1 MKTKF
6 LTITIIILSF
16 VMSFTSC
23 EEDFLEKSDPG
34 AGAVDGF
41 FQTADDFKLGV
52 NGIYNSLT
60 AAGYFTNFWG
70 GNYFHMNMEFD
81 VVSDNMVGQ
90 GAAWKGYSELASGLA
105 TPLSGGIT
113 DWKFNYGLGAIS
125 KVNTMLAVMADVDF
139 GAEGSAKW
147 EAELK
152 YLRGFLYADMA
163 FLYGGMPLIT
173 ESITSEEADALARSS
188 QAQTYEQAI
197 SDLTFAAA
205 NLGDTPNA
213 GEFGRPT
220 KMAAQAALGFA
231 YLNQKDYASAKS
243 AFSNIIS
250 QEGGLTGLASAAEW
264 ECLNRGCAEQNK
276 EIIWSI
282 QNGPGAEGTGDY
294 IPMGI
299 PTQSGFNGWS
309 GHKFTQNLIDAYGM
323 ANGLPITDPD
333 SGYDPAN
340 PLKNRDPRLRMTFY
354 FEGDPYDGGV
364 IDDGEFGGVCCN
376 GSTKLM
382 ANIGIAPV
390 FPRKYTADPDLTPE
404 AFAQMNGIEF
414 GSPIDLVIYRY
425 ADILLAHAEALNE
438 SGDTAGAY
446 AGVNKVRNRAGLPDL
461 AAGLSKAAMK
471 DAILQERRVELAL
484 EGKRYY
490 DLKRAGILM
499 ETVNS
504 NKGWDLHGGANYKAH
519 YDLWPLPGGFV
530 DNSPA
535 IEQNPGY

>member
-125 KVNTMLAVMADVDF
+125 KVNTMLGVMADVDF
-139 GAEGSAKW
+139 GTEGSAKW

-173 ESITSEEADALARSS
+173 ESISAEEADALARSS

-231 YLNQKDYASAKS
+231 YLNQKDYANAKS

-340 PLKNRDPRLRMTFY
+340 PLENRDPRLRMTFY

>member
-125 KVNTMLAVMADVDF
+125 KVNTMLGVMADVDF
-139 GAEGSAKW
+139 GTEGSAKW

-173 ESITSEEADALARSS
+173 ESISAEEADALARSS

-231 YLNQKDYASAKS
+231 YLNQNDYANAKS

-340 PLKNRDPRLRMTFY
+340 PLENRDPRLRMTFY

>member
-1 MKTKF
+1 
-6 LTITIIILSF
+6 
-16 VMSFTSC
+16 MSFTSC
-23 EEDFLEKSDPG
+23 DEDFLEKSDPG

-70 GNYFHMNMEFD
+70 GNYFHMNMEFG

-90 GAAWKGYSELASGLA
+90 GSAWKGYSELASGLA

-125 KVNTMLAVMADVDF
+125 KVNTMLSVMADVDF

-173 ESITSEEADALARSS
+173 ETITSEEADALARSS
-188 QAQTYEQAI
+188 QAETYALAI

-231 YLNQKDYASAKS
+231 YLNQDDYANAKS
-243 AFSNIIS
+243 AFSNIVS

-323 ANGLPITDPD
+323 ANGLPITDPA

-340 PLKNRDPRLRMTFY
+340 PLENRDPRLRMTFY

-382 ANIGIAPV
+382 ANFGIAPV
-390 FPRKYTADPDLTPE
+390 FPRKLTADPDLTPE

-484 EGKRYY
+484 EGKRFY
-490 DLKRAGILM
+490 DLKRADILM

-519 YDLWPLPGGFV
+519 FDLWPLPGGFV

>member
-23 EEDFLEKSDPG
+23 EEDFLEKSGPG

-113 DWKFNYGLGAIS
+113 DWKFNYGIGAIS
-125 KVNTMLAVMADVDF
+125 KVNTMLGVMDDVDF
-139 GAEGSAKW
+139 GTEGSAKW

-173 ESITSEEADALARSS
+173 ESISAEEADALARSS

-231 YLNQKDYASAKS
+231 YLNQKDYANAKS

-276 EIIWSI
+276 EVIWSI

-309 GHKFTQNLIDAYGM
+309 GHKFTQDLIDAYGM

-340 PLKNRDPRLRMTFY
+340 PLENRDPRLRMTFY

>member
-125 KVNTMLAVMADVDF
+125 KVNTMLGVMADVDF

-173 ESITSEEADALARSS
+173 EAITSEEADALARSS

-231 YLNQKDYASAKS
+231 YLNQDDYANAKS

-264 ECLNRGCAEQNK
+264 ECLNRGCQEQNK
-276 EIIWSI
+276 EVIWSI

-309 GHKFTQNLIDAYGM
+309 GHKFTQNLIDAFGM
-323 ANGLPITDPD
+323 ANGLPITDPA

-340 PLKNRDPRLRMTFY
+340 PLENRDPRLRMTFY

-390 FPRKYTADPDLTPE
+390 FPRKLTADPDLTPE

-425 ADILLAHAEALNE
+425 ADILLAHSEALNE

-484 EGKRYY
+484 EGKRFY

-519 YDLWPLPGGFV
+519 FDLWPLPGGFV

>member
-1 MKTKF
+1 
-6 LTITIIILSF
+6 
-16 VMSFTSC
+16 MSFTSC

>member
-1 MKTKF
+1 
-6 LTITIIILSF
+6 
-16 VMSFTSC
+16 
-23 EEDFLEKSDPG
+23 
-34 AGAVDGF
+34 
-41 FQTADDFKLGV
+41 
-52 NGIYNSLT
+52 
-60 AAGYFTNFWG
+60 
-70 GNYFHMNMEFD
+70 MNMEFG

-90 GAAWKGYSELASGLA
+90 GSAWKGYSELASGLA

-173 ESITSEEADALARSS
+173 ETITSEEADALARSS
-188 QAQTYEQAI
+188 QAETYALAI

-231 YLNQKDYASAKS
+231 YLNQDDYANAKS
-243 AFSNIIS
+243 AFSNIVS

-323 ANGLPITDPD
+323 ANGLPITDPA

-340 PLKNRDPRLRMTFY
+340 PLENRDPRLRMTFY

-382 ANIGIAPV
+382 ANFGIAPV
-390 FPRKYTADPDLTPE
+390 FPRKLTADPDLTPE

-484 EGKRYY
+484 EGKRFY
-490 DLKRAGILM
+490 DLKRADILM

-519 YDLWPLPGGFV
+519 FDLWPLPGGFV

>member
-1 MKTKF
+1 MKTKIF
-6 LTITIIILSF
+6 TITIIVLSF
-16 VMSFTSC
+16 VVSFTSC
-23 EEDFLEKSDPG
+23 DKDFLEKTDPG
-34 AGAVDGF
+34 SGAVDGF

-90 GAAWKGYSELASGLA
+90 GAAWKGYSELATGLA

-125 KVNTMLAVMADVDF
+125 KVNTMLEVMDDVDF
-139 GAEGSAKW
+139 GAEGSEKW
-147 EAELK
+147 EAELR

-173 ESITSEEADALARSS
+173 QSISAEEADALARST
-188 QAQTYEQAI
+188 QAETYEQAI
-197 SDLTFAAA
+197 NDLTFAAT
-205 NLGDTPNA
+205 NLGNTPNA

-231 YLNQKDYASAKS
+231 YLNQDNYASAKS
-243 AFSNIIS
+243 AFASIVS
-250 QEGGLTGLASAAEW
+250 QEGGLVGLATAAEW

-294 IPMGI
+294 IPMGV

-309 GHKFTQNLIDAYGM
+309 GHKFTQDLIDAFGM
-323 ANGLPITDPD
+323 ANGKPITDPT

-340 PLKNRDPRLRMTFY
+340 PLDNRDPRLRMTFY
-354 FEGDPYDGGV
+354 FEGDPYDDGF
-364 IDDGEFGGVCCN
+364 IDDNEFGGVCCN
-376 GSTKLM
+376 GDTRLM

-390 FPRKYTADPDLTPE
+390 FPRKYTAEPGTE

-425 ADILLAHAEALNE
+425 ADILLAHAEAANE

-461 AAGLSKAAMK
+461 AAGLSTAEMR

-490 DLKRAGILM
+490 DLKRAGILKQ
-499 ETVNS
+499 TVNS
-504 NKGWDLHGGANYKAH
+504 NKGWDLHGGANYKDH
-519 YDLWPLPGGFV
+519 FDLWPLPGGFV

>member
-125 KVNTMLAVMADVDF
+125 KVNTMLGVMADVDF
-139 GAEGSAKW
+139 GTEGSAKW

-173 ESITSEEADALARSS
+173 ESISAEEADALARSS

-231 YLNQKDYASAKS
+231 YLNQKDYANAKS

-276 EIIWSI
+276 EVIWSI

-309 GHKFTQNLIDAYGM
+309 GHKFTQDLIDAYGM

-340 PLKNRDPRLRMTFY
+340 PLENRDPRLRMTFY

-382 ANIGIAPV
+382 SNIGIAPV

-446 AGVNKVRNRAGLPDL
+446 VGVNKVRNRAGLPDL

>member
-1 MKTKF
+1 M
-6 LTITIIILSF
+6 
-16 VMSFTSC
+16 
-23 EEDFLEKSDPG
+23 
-34 AGAVDGF
+34 
-41 FQTADDFKLGV
+41 GV

-125 KVNTMLAVMADVDF
+125 KVNTMLGVMADVDF
-139 GAEGSAKW
+139 GTEGSAKW

-173 ESITSEEADALARSS
+173 ESISAEEADALARSS

-231 YLNQKDYASAKS
+231 YLNQKDYANAKS

-264 ECLNRGCAEQNK
+264 ECLNRGCQEQNK

-323 ANGLPITDPD
+323 ANGLPITDPA

-340 PLKNRDPRLRMTFY
+340 PLENRDPRLRMTFY

-382 ANIGIAPV
+382 ANVGIAPV
-390 FPRKYTADPDLTPE
+390 FPRKLTADPDLTPE

-461 AAGLSKAAMK
+461 AAVLSKAAMK

-499 ETVNS
+499 ETVLS
-504 NKGWDLHGGANYKAH
+504 LIH
-519 YDLWPLPGGFV
+519 
-530 DNSPA
+530 
-535 IEQNPGY
+535 I